1 MKQRVISAIV
11 ALLILVPIFLMGGF
25 IYDATI
31 VILSLLG
38 LREFLKV
45 KETKKELPSFIQFIS
60 YIMLS
65 LIVVSGVNSQEMIFS
80 IDFRIISGLLVV
92 FLLPTILYHDRSL
105 YSINDAFYLIGGVFF
120 LGVSFSLL
128 IIIRNISLNYIIY
141 LFLISIMTDTY
152 AYIVGRLIG
161 SHKLL
166 ESISPNKTW
175 EGMIAGTFFG
185 VFIPTL
191 YYVTAIDMNASYLF
205 IIVMTLFLSILGQFG
220 DLVFSAIKRY
230 FKTKDFSNIM
240 PGHGGILDRFDSII
254 FVILGFIFFIT
265 IL

>member
-185 VFIPTL
+185 VFISTL